1 MAIKARHI
9 FALSLTMESLPHSLF
24 ASLSLTIEWET
35 VAHPPAGS
43 TQDAH
48 DETDFIIVLRAT
60 MIRAA
65 DIH

>member
-1 MAIKARHI
+1 
-9 FALSLTMESLPHSLF
+9 MESLPHSFF